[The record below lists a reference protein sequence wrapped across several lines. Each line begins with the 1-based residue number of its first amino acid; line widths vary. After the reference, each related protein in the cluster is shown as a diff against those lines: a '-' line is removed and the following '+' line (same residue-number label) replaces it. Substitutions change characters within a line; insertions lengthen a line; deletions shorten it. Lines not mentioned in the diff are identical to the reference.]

1 MSVTPFSEPPPRIEI
16 DGIVKSFGDNAVLP
30 DLSLSID
37 PGEFVVLLGPS
48 GCGKSTLLRL
58 IAGLEEPSAGRIRIG
73 ARDVTDLPPR
83 RRDVA
88 MVFQSY
94 ALYAHLSVA
103 DNISFPLRMRNL
115 PWYYEIPLLSNLIP
129 AARRRKEEHRRQAAQ
144 AAEAVGMQHL
154 LHRKPRELSGGQRQ
168 RVALARAMIHD
179 PAVFLMDEPLS
190 NLDAQLRSHTR
201 AEIIRLHQ
209 RLNRTF
215 IYVTHDQ
222 VEAMTMGTRVI
233 VMNQGRIQQD
243 GAPDDLYDAP
253 ANTFVA
259 GFIGTPGINL
269 LPVQVAADGLSVS
282 GTPLAGSRERLAAEL
297 SRLPRQATLG
307 IRPEYLSFGD
317 TGLPGQ
323 IDLVERLGTE
333 QVVSVLAAGLSL
345 RVKLDSEMRYR
356 TGERVH
362 LNFDWSRMHLF
373 DADSGERI
381 ELSVAVPAANLEKTA

>member
-1 MSVTPFSEPPPRIEI
+1 MPFNEKSSRIEI
-16 DGIVKSFGDNAVLP
+16 DGIAKSFGDNTVLP
-30 DLSLSID
+30 GLNLSIE

-58 IAGLEEPSAGRIRIG
+58 IAGLEEPTAGRVRIG
-73 ARDVTDLPPR
+73 GRDVTDLPPR

-103 DNISFPLRMRNL
+103 DNISFPLRMRNM
-115 PWYYEIPLLSNLIP
+115 PWYYEIPLLGSLIP
-129 AARRRKEEHRRQAAQ
+129 AARRRREAHRAQATQ

-209 RLNRTF
+209 RLKRTF

-233 VMNQGRIQQD
+233 VMNQGHVQQD
-243 GAPDDLYDAP
+243 GTPDDLYDAP

-259 GFIGTPGINL
+259 GFIGTPAINL
-269 LPVQVAADGLSVS
+269 LPVQVGSDGLSLH
-282 GTPLAGSRERLAAEL
+282 GTPLAGSREYLAAGL
-297 SRLPRQATLG
+297 GRLPDKATLG
-307 IRPEYLSFGD
+307 IRPEYLSFAD
-317 TGLPGQ
+317 SGLPAQ

-333 QVVSVLAAGLSL
+333 QVVTVLAAGHTL
-345 RVKLDSEMRYR
+345 RVKLDSEARYR
-356 TGERVH
+356 TGQPVH
-362 LNFDWSRMHLF
+362 LKFDWSRMHLF
-373 DADSGERI
+373 EAESGSRI
-381 ELSVAVPAANLEKTA
+381 ELSAPAAAASLEKTA